1 MKPRLAAPAFVL
13 RTADRLVPPLTMV
26 LLAAVFLWARSRD
39 PLVPAG
45 PGRSGW
51 ETWYDQGK
59 YLEAMRAW
67 LAGDLRPLHHWYMSG
82 YPLLG
87 ALFHALTPR
96 DPFVIPDLICLL
108 ATALVLARLGARFAG
123 PGGAALGALVFLV
136 ATATTR
142 MVLQIWIVPW
152 SSTPVAP
159 LALALLLAAMRFADR
174 PRALD
179 AGLAGLAAGA
189 IPWFRPADLIVAA
202 LPAGLLMAWGLA
214 RAWPGLRRAAG
225 MVVAGLV
232 GAGAPLLALLAVHV
246 AIYGFVPG
254 GYVDLE
260 HRYGFEWG
268 LVPLQW
274 VTLVVDPEPLFS
286 GQRSLIMAFRWMI
299 PGFAGLLACVFAPG
313 RAGRAAHLAV
323 AGAVALQFLLFL
335 AYRDL
340 HLAGLFRYNNYH
352 YFKWVLPLLALY
364 AVLLVGALAS
374 RARWRGALAGCVC
387 AAALLCWRP
396 GLVDQRQVSV
406 VQSAHRL
413 TLPGGLPSLWDVLY
427 VPATG
432 VPGGGL
438 TAWELIYAG
447 SHHLEQGGTRFEM
460 PYDFRLYPE
469 TGGFMLQPLRP
480 FPPGNLTLE
489 TAPET
494 ILDASAPAVF
504 ARQHLAFGLPC
515 WVLSRRAACRPILV
529 LPAHTM
535 PPGDMLHF
543 DGAQEDPYL
552 GNGWADDPDPAGGHW
567 TIGKLTTLR
576 LRMPGL
582 KPGEGVTLDAEVGGY
597 VPPHDSHPLNAG
609 VVVNGHQVAAWHPES
624 GMVRRLTAE
633 VPGNL
638 IGPGGELDLAFH
650 VENARVPARYGDGTD
665 TRPLGLYFRSLRVVP
680 DTPSSARLP

>member
-1 MKPRLAAPAFVL
+1 MTLRLSAPPTLL
-13 RTADRLVPPLTMV
+13 RAADRFVPPLALL

-39 PLVPAG
+39 PLVPTG

-67 LAGDLRPLHHWYMSG
+67 LAGDLRPLHHWYMPG

-87 ALFHALTPR
+87 ALFHPLTPR
-96 DPFVIPDLICLL
+96 DPFVIPNLLCLL
-108 ATALVLARLGARFAG
+108 ATGWLLARLGARFAG
-123 PGGAALGALVFLV
+123 PGGAALGAAVFLA

-142 MVLQIWIVPW
+142 MVMQIWIVPW

-159 LALALLLAAMRFADR
+159 LALALLLISMRFANR

-189 IPWFRPADLIVAA
+189 IPWFRPADLVVVA

-214 RAWPGLRRAAG
+214 RAWPGLRQSIAS
-225 MVVAGLV
+225 VLAGLV
-232 GAGAPLLALLAVHV
+232 GAGVPVLVLLAVHV
-246 AIYGFVPG
+246 TMYGLIPG

-299 PGFAGLLACVFAPG
+299 PGLAGLLACVFAPG

-323 AGAVALQFLLFL
+323 AGAVALQFVLFL

-364 AVLLVGALAS
+364 AVLLLVALVS
-374 RARWRGALAGCVC
+374 RTRWKGALAGCAG
-387 AAALLCWRP
+387 AAAVLCWRP
-396 GLVDQRQVSV
+396 ELVHRRQVAV
-406 VQSAHRL
+406 VQSAHQL

-432 VPGGGL
+432 IPGGGM

-447 SHHLEQGGTRFEM
+447 NHHLEQGGARFEM

-469 TGGFMLQPLRP
+469 TGGFVLMPLRP

-494 ILDASAPAVF
+494 VLDASAPAVF
-504 ARQHLAFGLPC
+504 AQQDLAFGLPC
-515 WVLSRRAACRPILV
+515 WVLPRRAACRPILV
-529 LPAHTM
+529 LPAHPVPADDT
-535 PPGDMLHF
+535 LRF
-543 DGAQEDPYL
+543 NGAEDPYV
-552 GNGWADDPDPAGGHW
+552 GNGWADPEPDGRW
-567 TIGKLTTLR
+567 TVGKLATLR
-576 LRMPGL
+576 LRVPDL
-582 KPGEGVTLDAEVGGY
+582 KPGEGVTLEAEAGGY
-597 VPPHDSHPLNAG
+597 VPPHSTHPLDAG
-609 VVVNGHQVAAWHPES
+609 VVVNDQQVAAWHPES
-624 GMVRRLTAE
+624 GMARLLKAQ
-633 VPGNL
+633 VPGSL
-638 IGPGGELDLAFH
+638 IGPGGGLDIAFH
-650 VENARVPARYGDGTD
+650 VENARQPARYGDGTD
-665 TRPLGLYFRSLRVVP
+665 LRPLGLHLRSLRVVP
-680 DTPSSARLP
+680 DAGPSDRLP